1 MYIDPLEIRQQSM
14 RTIPT
19 AIVAVVIFIIA
30 FYGIFTYRAVQEKTL
45 RNAAVDGCAKAA
57 TSIAP
62 NDFVRFIYWQCMV
75 DKGYNTDLK

>member
-1 MYIDPLEIRQQSM
+1 MYTDSLEIRQQSM

-30 FYGIFTYRAVQEKTL
+30 FYGIFTYRGVQEKTL
-45 RNAAVDGCAKAA
+45 RNAAVDGCATAA
-57 TSIAP
+57 RSIAP